1 MADYKK
7 DFQWISE
14 TEQDFQSLFKRMD
27 RDAAMYNQI
36 QYALQDLETKQP
48 SKDVVNITMNDPKVF
63 ADRAQAFMNEASM
76 QTVVTGNRISD
87 KDTTLIEN
95 FDSDIRY
102 EIDTRLMARDISS
115 HYSFNIEQAC
125 IRGTLG
131 TRYISWEKDG
141 MFIPDALPAD
151 SRYLIYEYGN
161 KDLDR
166 AAFKTIRSKASIL
179 EKYPK
184 DILKKDLEFGKS
196 KLAGIQEEWTKEMC
210 RIWLVDPYKVVN
222 EGTLLKESENI
233 FGYVPF
239 VIQGVGAGSMLQD
252 ENSREHRF
260 ESIFANNRL
269 LYEHLNM
276 LGSILQTLNY
286 YAFNRPDLWES
297 DAGTLARKPPKGGS
311 RKTLSI
317 DKGTRGLFPSA
328 FKDIGE
334 ATRLFYALLLGAIQR
349 GSLPNIDYGNLTFPL
364 SAVAISKLTS
374 QKDAIF
380 SPRLQ
385 AVALFNRK
393 LHYMIR
399 DQYVSG
405 GYETELGEEG
415 MERTYKASDLDKK
428 YKIAYNFHSVSPE
441 QDIANYA
448 VAQQALAIG
457 MSRESV
463 YTKIIK
469 LQDPMGEI
477 MKSRAERA
485 EQIDPVIAMYRYGHA
500 LIDQGTE
507 ESFIEADLVAMK
519 IEKLLNQPVVEP
531 ETQKPQVAG
540 KSLVPLMEGGGGRG
554 QPMEE
559 EQGWASA
566 PEEMMRR
573 EERRGEVVR
582 KSESEG

>member
-1 MADYKK
+1 MADYERE
-7 DFQWISE
+7 FQWISE
-14 TEQDFQSLFKRMD
+14 TEQDFQPLFKRMD
-27 RDAAMYNQI
+27 RDADMYNQI
-36 QYALQDLETKQP
+36 EYALMDLETNRP

-63 ADRAQAFMNEASM
+63 ADRAQAFMNDASM
-76 QTVVTGNRISD
+76 QTVVEGRHMSD
-87 KDTTLIEN
+87 KDTSLIEN
-95 FDSDIRY
+95 FDADIRY
-102 EIDTRLMARDISS
+102 EIDSRLMARDISS

-131 TRYISWEKDG
+131 ARYISWDKDG
-141 MFIPDALPAD
+141 EFIPDMLPAD
-151 SRYLIYEYGN
+151 SRYLIYEYGD

-166 AAFKTIRSKASIL
+166 VAFKTIRSKASIL
-179 EKYPK
+179 AKYPRSNF
-184 DILKKDLEFGKS
+184 LGTS
-196 KLAGIQEEWTKEMC
+196 KTGGIQEEWTKDLC
-210 RIWLVDPYKVVN
+210 RIWLVDPYKPVS
-222 EGTLLKESENI
+222 EGQMLKESENI

-239 VIQGVGAGSMLQD
+239 VVQGVGAGSMLQD
-252 ENSREHRF
+252 EKSREHRF

-286 YAFNRPDLWES
+286 FAFNRPDLWES
-297 DAGTLARKPPKGGS
+297 DSGTLAKKPPTSRS
-311 RKTLSI
+311 RKTLAI
-317 DKGTRGLFPSA
+317 DKGTRGLMPSA
-328 FKDIGE
+328 FKDIGQ
-334 ATRLFYALLLGAIQR
+334 ATRLFYSLLLGAIQR

-385 AVALFNRK
+385 AIALFNRK

-399 DQYVSG
+399 NQYVDG
-405 GYETELGEEG
+405 GYEAELGEEG
-415 MERTYKASDLDKK
+415 LERTYKPADLDKK

-485 EQIDPVIAMYRYGHA
+485 EQLDPVIAMFRYGHA

-507 ESFIEADLVAMK
+507 ESFLEADLVAMK
-519 IEKLLNQPVVEP
+519 IENLLNQPVVEP
-531 ETQKPQVAG
+531 EPQKPQVQG
-540 KSLVPLMEGGGGRG
+540 RSLVPLMEGGGGRG
-554 QPMEE
+554 TPMDEDE
-559 EQGWASA
+559 GWASA
-566 PEEMMRR
+566 PEEMMRK

-582 KSESEG
+582 KSEAEG